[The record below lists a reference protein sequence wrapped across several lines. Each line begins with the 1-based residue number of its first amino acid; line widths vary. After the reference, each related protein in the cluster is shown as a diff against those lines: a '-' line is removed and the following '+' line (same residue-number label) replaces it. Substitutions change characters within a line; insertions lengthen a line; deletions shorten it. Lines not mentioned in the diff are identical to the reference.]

1 MDHPLLAT
9 GEIALWLLISG
20 LFFPRLAL
28 IVAWL
33 VTGTYPANPLPD
45 IANVLAW
52 LFFPRFLIA
61 YYIYLDIGTQN
72 LWFWAYIIVGIAG
85 SFGESR
91 YVRRRITRRTSVSR
105 DGTTTTTVEEG

>member
-1 MDHPLLAT
+1 MDPLFAT
-9 GEIALWLLISG
+9 GQIALWLLISG

-33 VTGTYPANPLPD
+33 VTGTYPANPLSD
-45 IANVLAW
+45 LVNVLSW
-52 LFFPRFLIA
+52 FFLPRFLMA
-61 YYIYLDIGTQN
+61 YYVYLDMGTQN
-72 LWFWAYIIVGIAG
+72 IWFWAYIVVGIL
-85 SFGESR
+85 STFGEGG